1 MAIFDLYN
9 IEQRL
14 QELDPNILR
23 IDFDF
28 ASERHRI
35 IAWDAKNKEEYIA
48 MTVPWNE
55 LDARVVVHMQKIN
68 PTRFNAFAELD
79 KMMLQREQAEEKKL
93 EEMSHSMADMLYKPL
108 LADACR

>member
-14 QELDPNILR
+14 QEIDPNILR
-23 IDFDF
+23 IDFNFDT
-28 ASERHRI
+28 ERHQI

-48 MTVPWNE
+48 MTVPWKE

-79 KMMLQREQAEEKKL
+79 KMMQHREREEEKKL
-93 EEMSHSMADMLYKPL
+93 EDMSHSMADMLYKPL
-108 LADACR
+108 LADALH

>member
-1 MAIFDLYN
+1 MAQFDLYN

-14 QELDPNILR
+14 QELDPNLLR
-23 IDFDF
+23 IDFNFDT
-28 ASERHRI
+28 ERHQI

-55 LDARVVVHMQKIN
+55 LDARVVTHMQKIN

-79 KMMLQREQAEEKKL
+79 KLMMQRERAEEKKL
-93 EEMSHSMADMLYKPL
+93 EDMSHSMADMLYKPL
-108 LADACR
+108 LADALH